1 MIRRF
6 PEKESTMNE
15 YPPQDSGLESV
26 TGYQQAPPNSG
37 KAIASMVIG
46 IAGAV
51 IGLPS
56 FCLIGLC
63 ATGVMVPCAIV
74 SLILGY
80 MAKREID
87 ESKGTIGGSGM
98 ATAGIILGWA
108 DVGIAVIATIL
119 GILALLGLVGLSFLQ
134 Q

>member
-1 MIRRF
+1 M
-6 PEKESTMNE
+6 SE
-15 YPPQDSGLESV
+15 YSPQDLGSESV
-26 TGYQQAPPNSG
+26 PGYPGYQEAPRNSG
-37 KAIASMVIG
+37 KAIASMVVG
-46 IAGAV
+46 IAGTV

-63 ATGVMVPCAIV
+63 ATGVMVPCAIA

-87 ESKGTIGGSGM
+87 ESEGTIGGGGM
-98 ATAGIILGWA
+98 ATAGIILDWA
-108 DVGIAVIATIL
+108 DVGLAVIATIVS
-119 GILALLGLVGLSFLQ
+119 ILTLLGLVGLSFLQ

>member
-1 MIRRF
+1 M
-6 PEKESTMNE
+6 SG
-15 YPPQDSGLESV
+15 YSPQDSSSESV
-26 TGYQQAPPNSG
+26 TGYQEAPHNSG
-37 KAIASMVIG
+37 KAIASMVVG

-56 FCLIGLC
+56 FCLFGLC
-63 ATGVMVPCAIV
+63 ATGVMVPCAIA

-87 ESKGTIGGSGM
+87 ESGGTIGGSGM
-98 ATAGIILGWA
+98 ATAGIILGWV
-108 DVGIAVIATIL
+108 DIGMAVIAAIV

>member
-1 MIRRF
+1 MG
-6 PEKESTMNE
+6 E
-15 YPPQDSGLESV
+15 YSPQGSESV
-26 TGYQQAPPNSG
+26 AGYQKAPPNSG

-46 IAGAV
+46 VAGAV

-56 FCLIGLC
+56 FCLFGLC

-87 ESKGTIGGSGM
+87 QSGGAIGGSGM
-98 ATAGIILGWA
+98 ATAGIILGWV
-108 DVGIAVIATIL
+108 DIGLAVIAAIL